1 MEKEAG
7 VVRGLMEFRPGGG
20 LWWPWWLAEGG
31 KLSELSS
38 SRFFAPAVPPHHTHH
53 RPHRHMTDTRPHKKK
68 RRRASLSRLSPLCA
82 VR

>member
-1 MEKEAG
+1 MSREKEAG

-38 SRFFAPAVPPHHTHH
+38 FLRARSSTPPHAPPPTQ
-53 RPHRHMTDTRPHKKK
+53 T
-68 RRRASLSRLSPLCA
+68 
-82 VR
+82 